1 MIEVKN
7 EALKQVEPL
16 LKSVP
21 VEVKKA
27 MTRAVNLGTTKSRT
41 IAVKQA
47 TTDYFITAKSI
58 REAIKISKA
67 TYQTPQASMLVR
79 GSRLSL
85 IRFKSVGKAGP
96 SKYWHPRLRI
106 GENKSDGIVE
116 RTNRFYQYGRNGI
129 MHIFYRTGRM
139 KQKEEKKTGKKRTV
153 SETDV
158 SRGLSVPQMLGTVK
172 ALDYLEEQAIP
183 VVEKEFD
190 RQIHHLLRGGKWH
203 TQSLKMIWKKDLKSV

>member
-1 MIEVKN
+1 MIEITN
-7 EALKQVEPL
+7 EELKKIEPL

-21 VEVKKA
+21 VEVRKA
-27 MTRAVNLGTTKSRT
+27 ITRSVNLGTSKSKT
-41 IAVKQA
+41 SAVRQA

-67 TYQTPQASMLVR
+67 TYQVPQASMLVR

-106 GENKSDGIVE
+106 GTDKSEGIVE

-129 MHIFYRTGRM
+129 MHIFMRTGRM
-139 KQKEEKKTGKKRTV
+139 KDIEDKRTGKKRRV
-153 SETDV
+153 SEIDV
-158 SRGLSVPQMLGTVK
+158 SRGLSVPQMLGTTK
-172 ALDYLEEQAIP
+172 ALDYLEEQAVPI
-183 VVEKEFD
+183 VEKEFD
-190 RQIHHLLRGGKWH
+190 RQIHHLLRGGR
-203 TQSLKMIWKKDLKSV
+203 